1 MKNPFFFIRLL
12 LIIPMC
18 CLPAVAQ
25 DYTQFSLPEGAKAR
39 LGKGDIG
46 EVEFSP
52 DGSRLA
58 ISSSIGIWFYDPATG
73 KALDL
78 LPQTDSTSAFAFAY
92 SPDGTTIASAIN
104 DSKVGFWDGTTKQR
118 IGTLTKYWR
127 EITAIAYAPDGTRI
141 VSGNSDNAVR
151 VWDTTTMQR
160 IGTLSGYHTG
170 GVTAV
175 AYAPDGTTIATGCGW
190 RWGDDKDNTNTVQL
204 WDAFTGI
211 RKAKLAGH
219 TKRITAIAYSP
230 DSTTIATASRDSTV
244 RLWDADTAKHKTTL
258 KHRQGVN
265 ATLPWNHGANAVNAI
280 AYSPDGNTI
289 ATGTQNGKVRLWD
302 ARTGRLKTKFRAHA
316 FGIVSIAYS
325 PDSNMIATA
334 SWNGTAELWD
344 GQTGKHR
351 TTITKHSRIAPL
363 AYLPDGN
370 TIATGEPS
378 GFGVRDA
385 STGKRETLTTIRGTP
400 IAYSPEGNTIATKN
414 WNDTVQLWNA
424 KTGKRKTTL
433 KHTNLIHLLFTDR
446 EYEIS
451 SAVFSPDGNTVVT
464 VGEYYTHDEGTIY
477 LWHVRTGKR
486 KIIYEGDN
494 YHSVVAFSP
503 DGRTIVSGDLGGK
516 IQFWNPVTSELEAT
530 ITTQHTSGVKSLV
543 YSPDGKTI
551 AISKRNTNVV
561 RLWDIAT
568 RENTITLVGHTGE
581 VSAIAYSPD
590 GRTIATG
597 SHDRTVRLW
606 DANTGKHKTT
616 FTGYTRVTSLIYS
629 PDGRTL
635 ASGSSDR
642 TVLLWEITP
651 PPATE

>member
-1 MKNPFFFIRLL
+1 MKIPIFLIRML

-18 CLPAVAQ
+18 CLPTIAQ

-46 EVEFSP
+46 EVQFSP

-73 KALDL
+73 KPLDL

-92 SPDGTTIASAIN
+92 SPDGTTIARAIN
-104 DSKVGFWDGTTKQR
+104 DSKVGFWDVTTKQR
-118 IGTLTKYWR
+118 IGTLTKYGHH
-127 EITAIAYAPDGTRI
+127 ITAIAYAPDGTRI

-175 AYAPDGTTIATGCGW
+175 AYAPDGTTIATGSGW
-190 RWGDDKDNTNTVQL
+190 RNNKDITVQL
-204 WDAFTGI
+204 WDASTGK

-219 TKRITAIAYSP
+219 TKRITAIVYSP
-230 DSTTIATASRDSTV
+230 DGITIATASRDSTV
-244 RLWDADTAKHKTTL
+244 RLWDADMGKHKTTL

-265 ATLPWNHGANAVNAI
+265 AALPWNRDANAVNAI
-280 AYSPDGNTI
+280 VYSPDGNTI

-302 ARTGRLKTKFRAHA
+302 ARTGRLKTKFTAHA
-316 FGIVSIAYS
+316 FGVTSIAYS
-325 PDSNMIATA
+325 PDSHTIATVSDGA
-334 SWNGTAELWD
+334 AELWD

-351 TTITKHSRIAPL
+351 ATITKHSRITPL
-363 AYLPDGN
+363 AYSSDGN
-370 TIATGEPS
+370 TIATGEPG
-378 GFGVRDA
+378 GFGLWDA
-385 STGKRETLTTIRGTP
+385 KRGKRKTVTTLKGTP
-400 IAYSPEGNTIATKN
+400 TVYSPEGNTIATEEN
-414 WNDTVQLWNA
+414 WNDTVQLWDA

-433 KHTNLIHLLFTDR
+433 KHTNLIYLLFTDR
-446 EYEIS
+446 EYDIS
-451 SAVFSPDGNTVVT
+451 FVVFSPDGNTVVT

-503 DGRTIVSGDLGGK
+503 DGRTIASGDLGGK
-516 IQFWNPVTSELEAT
+516 IRFWNPVTGELKAT

-568 RENTITLVGHTGE
+568 GENTITLTGHTGE
-581 VSAIAYSPD
+581 VSAIAYAPD

-597 SHDRTVRLW
+597 SRDRTVRLW

-616 FTGYTRVTSLIYS
+616 FTGYTQVTSLIYS

-635 ASGSSDR
+635 ASGSADH
-642 TVLLWEITP
+642 TVLLWEITS

>member
-1 MKNPFFFIRLL
+1 MKIPLFLIQML

-18 CLPAVAQ
+18 CLPTVAQ

-46 EVEFSP
+46 EVQFSP

-58 ISSSIGIWFYDPATG
+58 ISSSIGIWFYDPTTG

-92 SPDGTTIASAIN
+92 SPDGTTIARAIN
-104 DSKVGFWDGTTKQR
+104 NSKVGFWDVTTKQR
-118 IGTLTKYWR
+118 IGTLTKYGR

-190 RWGDDKDNTNTVQL
+190 RWRDDKDNSNTVQL

-211 RKAKLAGH
+211 RKVKLAGH
-219 TKRITAIAYSP
+219 TKRITAIVYSP
-230 DSTTIATASRDSTV
+230 DGTTIATASRDSTV
-244 RLWDADTAKHKTTL
+244 RLWDADTGKHKTTL
-258 KHRQGVN
+258 KHRRGVN
-265 ATLPWNHGANAVNAI
+265 ATLPWNRDANAVNAT

-289 ATGTQNGKVRLWD
+289 ATGTQNGNVRLWD
-302 ARTGRLKTKFRAHA
+302 ARTGRLKTKFKAHA
-316 FGIVSIAYS
+316 FGVVSIAHS
-325 PDSNMIATA
+325 PDSNTIATV
-334 SWNGTAELWD
+334 SWDGTAELWD
-344 GQTGKHR
+344 GQTGKHK

-370 TIATGEPS
+370 TIATGES
-378 GFGVRDA
+378 GGFGLWDA
-385 STGKRETLTTIRGTP
+385 STRKRETLTTIRGTP

-414 WNDTVQLWNA
+414 WNDTVQLWDA

-451 SAVFSPDGNTVVT
+451 SAVFAPDGNTVVT

-516 IQFWNPVTSELEAT
+516 IRFWNPVTGELEAT
-530 ITTQHTSGVKSLV
+530 ITTQHTSSVKSLV
-543 YSPDGKTI
+543 YSPDGRTI

-568 RENTITLVGHTGE
+568 GENTITLTGHIGE

-606 DANTGKHKTT
+606 NANTGKHKTT
-616 FTGYTRVTSLIYS
+616 FTGYTRITSLIYS

-635 ASGSSDR
+635 VSGNWDH
-642 TVLLWEITP
+642 TVLWEVTS